1 MISSAVTVPYSGVD
15 ATILVWVPGII
26 QCFPLHGFY
35 VLIVDIELHMGVRE
49 IDIRLLVW
57 IEPGP
62 GDGGHYHC
70 VGGYYTVYYHFGRSA
85 IFVQIYFSITGGKEH
100 S

>member
-1 MISSAVTVPYSGVD
+1 
-15 ATILVWVPGII
+15 
-26 QCFPLHGFY
+26 
-35 VLIVDIELHMGVRE
+35 MGVRE

-70 VGGYYTVYYHFGRSA
+70 VGGYYTVYYHLGVVRYSFKS
-85 IFVQIYFSITGGKEH
+85 IFDNRR
-100 S
+100 

>member
-1 MISSAVTVPYSGVD
+1 
-15 ATILVWVPGII
+15 
-26 QCFPLHGFY
+26 
-35 VLIVDIELHMGVRE
+35 MGVRE

-70 VGGYYTVYYHFGRSA
+70 VGDTTLFITILGVVRYSSKS
-85 IFVQIYFSITGGKEH
+85 IFR
-100 S
+100 

>member
-1 MISSAVTVPYSGVD
+1 
-15 ATILVWVPGII
+15 
-26 QCFPLHGFY
+26 LHGFY

-70 VGGYYTVYYHFGRSA
+70 VGGYYTVYYYFGRSA